1 MSLYNNVGY
10 YRAITEAE
18 TKAQSALHLKR
29 LVESVLRKRK
39 FPLEIRSQFVE
50 DAYELFYQLWGV
62 DVPERLSNAL
72 SSFYLQDDNSGAIG
86 GAGKYADC
94 SSFEYS
100 FFSYKK
106 ERRIAQEDYFKESE
120 LSPML
125 ENSKKYGDYMREGDY
140 EVWLEGVIAHC
151 NFREEEEYVFRKS
164 VLEGVTLR
172 EMEGYQ
178 GMSKSTLGRRL
189 QMARKKFRKAAKK
202 YGGKV

>member
-125 ENSKKYGDYMREGDY
+125 ENSKKYGDYMKEGDY

>member
-1 MSLYNNVGY
+1 MSLYNEVGY

-29 LVESVLRKRK
+29 FVESVLRKRK

-94 SSFEYS
+94 SKFEYS

-125 ENSKKYGDYMREGDY
+125 ENSKKYGDFMKEGDY

-189 QMARKKFRKAAKK
+189 QMARKKFKKAAKK

>member
-10 YRAITEAE
+10 YRAITKAE

-125 ENSKKYGDYMREGDY
+125 ENSKKYGDYMKEGDY

>member
-1 MSLYNNVGY
+1 MELYNSIGY

-125 ENSKKYGDYMREGDY
+125 ENSKKYGDYMKEGDY

>member
-1 MSLYNNVGY
+1 MSLYNEVGY

-29 LVESVLRKRK
+29 FVESVLRKRK

-125 ENSKKYGDYMREGDY
+125 ENSKKYGDYMKEGDY

>member
-1 MSLYNNVGY
+1 MSLYNSVGY

-125 ENSKKYGDYMREGDY
+125 ENSKKYGDYMKEGDY

-189 QMARKKFRKAAKK
+189 QMARKKFKKAAKK

>member
-1 MSLYNNVGY
+1 MSLYNEVGY

-125 ENSKKYGDYMREGDY
+125 ENSKKYGDYMKEGDY

>member
-1 MSLYNNVGY
+1 MSLYNSVGY

-125 ENSKKYGDYMREGDY
+125 ENSKKYGDYMKEGDY

>member
-1 MSLYNNVGY
+1 MSLYNSVGY

-39 FPLEIRSQFVE
+39 FPLDIRSQFVE

-72 SSFYLQDDNSGAIG
+72 SSFYLQEDNSGAIG
-86 GAGKYADC
+86 GAGKYAEC

-125 ENSKKYGDYMREGDY
+125 ENSKKYGDYMKEGDY